1 MFSTLKRIAVI
12 SLIAGAF
19 NAMVG
24 VFLLVI
30 ISQAKLSFAQQLS
43 LGAYVVTT
51 SAILIALG
59 CALFGLSESLNLTTD
74 FTAGEFNKLKKR
86 VDVLEQR

>member
-30 ISQAKLSFAQQLS
+30 ISQTKLPFAQQFS
-43 LGAYVVTT
+43 LGAYVATT
-51 SAILIALG
+51 SIILIALG
-59 CALFGLSESLNLTTD
+59 CALFGLSQDLHLTTD
-74 FTAGEFNKLKKR
+74 YTAGEVAKLKKR